1 MLKGGYG
8 LKRTEEITVTNGS
21 EYLKID
27 DRRKGKDGN
36 SNDHSV
42 SVTDKPKESSKIYP
56 VSTTSTIENQH
67 QMVYNSRMVR
77 KLSLSVITILHKKT
91 EHDTNGNNNTLPLC
105 SLQVTMLT
113 FAQL

>member
-1 MLKGGYG
+1 ME
-8 LKRTEEITVTNGS
+8 TVMITP
-21 EYLKID
+21 
-27 DRRKGKDGN
+27 
-36 SNDHSV
+36 V

-91 EHDTNGNNNTLPLC
+91 EHDTNGNNNTLC
-105 SLQVTMLT
+105 SLQVTMFT